1 MITLETVAEVKQEAH
16 KRLNSLKLGGKK
28 KRKHEGVEK

>member
-28 KRKHEGVEK
+28 KKET